1 MRCLSEQNTC
11 IQSVVAA
18 SSKTTYRVCCYS
30 AFQNRISVYS
40 LLSQN
45 LPEQLIVCC
54 CNAFQ
59 NKSPLVHLHVVGMS
73 RFMSDMSQPS
83 LPTTFHSVAVS
94 VCIFMAL
101 STVFHS
107 INSPDNSPFSYSV
120 LPVLSLPCC
129 YFQLYIPL

>member
-18 SSKTTYRVCCYS
+18 SSRTTYRVCCYS
-30 AFQNRISVYS
+30 AIQNRISVYS

-73 RFMSDMSQPS
+73 MSDMSQPS